1 MKVKYRVETKVVLDL
16 EMDDDLQGDP
26 AAMKKAAEDMLGD
39 RMTVLDAY
47 GARGGMI
54 ESIEVTDIFA

>member
-1 MKVKYRVETKVVLDL
+1 MKVKYHVEAKVVLDI
-16 EMDDDLQGDP
+16 EMDEDLQKDP
-26 AAMKKAAEDMLGD
+26 AAMKKAAEDLLGD

-54 ESIEVTDIFA
+54 DSIEVTDIFA